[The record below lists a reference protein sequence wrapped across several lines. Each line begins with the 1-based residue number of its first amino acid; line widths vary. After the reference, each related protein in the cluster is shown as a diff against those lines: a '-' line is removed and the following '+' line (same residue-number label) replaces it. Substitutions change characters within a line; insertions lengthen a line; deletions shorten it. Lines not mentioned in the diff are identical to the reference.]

1 MTSTC
6 DVDVEVVRRLAVL
19 VRDDALVRAL
29 VLLFEA
35 LDAEDDLIGGAICPT
50 FEANSRT
57 TAAKLNRTLE

>member
-1 MTSTC
+1 M
-6 DVDVEVVRRLAVL
+6 LVL
-19 VRDDALVRAL
+19 DGALVRAL

-50 FEANSRT
+50 FEATSRT